1 MLRKRGNC
9 LHTGQS
15 PGGRTTNEQGKI
27 QTAYL
32 RALLSIG
39 ITGARFFFGKNA
51 PTDISQLHNKSP
63 PDVLHFK
70 KNYEMENIFMS
81 EWIRIRIKDFYKDA
95 IGEMEYTYVS
105 REVYEALTN
114 TFRKEAHA
122 EEMRDLRHVT
132 ANGYTEGD
140 TEDLMMDTRESLEDM
155 VIRQM
160 ELEVLQKAMQS
171 LTEVQRERLHLY
183 FFSGLTFRQIGEKL
197 GVSDMSVRE
206 SIDASLKKIK
216 KFFD

>member
-70 KNYEMENIFMS
+70 KIYEMENIFMS

-114 TFRKEAHA
+114 TFRKE
-122 EEMRDLRHVT
+122 